1 MNTQRQ
7 PNSIEKIN
15 IIKKTDSIWIASFD
29 IGSKN
34 LCFCIE
40 EYPINI
46 NIKLIDYMK
55 RYNIDGT
62 PTELFNNQLKE
73 IYKFGKLIFFENKD
87 ITDGCNTSESRH
99 KYFNPLLY
107 NNMYKHLD
115 TFKEYWNLCDH
126 IVIEEQMWSG
136 INKNTK
142 ACRLEQH
149 ALSYFI
155 YFYSNFKNIQS
166 FPAYHKTQVLGAHK
180 EKVINKTGKI
190 RYKSISK
197 PERKKWSIVRA
208 KEILEIRKDL
218 DTLDFYNKKTKRKIK
233 LDDISDTI
241 LQCISYVILNII

>member
-1 MNTQRQ
+1 MKSCET
-7 PNSIEKIN
+7 IN
-15 IIKKTDSIWIASFD
+15 KNKNVIWIASFD

-34 LCFCIE
+34 LCFSIE
-40 EYPINI
+40 EYPINM

-73 IYKFGKLIFFENKD
+73 IYKKGKLILFENKD
-87 ITDGCNTSESRH
+87 ITEGCDTSEPRY

-115 TFKEYWNLCDH
+115 TFKDYWNLCDH
-126 IVIEEQMWSG
+126 VIIEEQMWSG
-136 INKNTK
+136 INRNPK

-149 ALSYFI
+149 CLSYFVF
-155 YFYSNFKNIQS
+155 FYNNFKNIQS
-166 FPAYHKTQVLGAHK
+166 YPSYNKTQILGAPK
-180 EKVINKTGKI
+180 EKIITKTGKI

-197 PERKKWSIVRA
+197 PERKKWSIIRA
-208 KEILEIRKDL
+208 KEVLEVRNDL
-218 DTLDFYNKKTKRKIK
+218 NTLEFYNKKTKRKIK